1 MIDITKYKWFTY
13 QGRPIHLVTDHPEFD
28 LELEEGNR
36 FAYRKIGANHYL
48 VSRGDLDIRFKIK
61 EKDAKRVIANSK
73 GWKGKIKGIPVDAG
87 QGGRDVP
94 KPSDDP
100 NIFTLQIDSSNLAQ
114 AWLEKK
120 EKLLHVVFHSG
131 VHWAYENVSL
141 ALAKKLEA
149 AESQGQFFIYRI
161 RDVKKAY
168 QVSK

>member
-1 MIDITKYKWFTY
+1 MIDITKYKWFLY

-28 LELEEGNR
+28 LEMEEGNK

-61 EKDAKRVIANSK
+61 EKDAKRVIANSR
-73 GWKGKIKGIPVDAG
+73 GWKGTIRGVKVVNGAG
-87 QGGRDVP
+87 GLDKP
-94 KPSDDP
+94 KKSDDP
-100 NIFTLQIDSSNLAQ
+100 NIFTLHIDSSNLAQ

-141 ALAKKLEA
+141 ALAKQLES

-161 RDVKKAY
+161 REVKKAY
-168 QVSK
+168 KVN